1 MGGRIISFLCVVINS
16 IIILGEVIYHLFMF
30 KTYTVYPRW
39 VEIACGAL
47 AWGFLIEMIY
57 NAQ

>member
-16 IIILGEVIYHLFMF
+16 IMILGEVIYHLFLF

-39 VEIACGAL
+39 FEIACGAL
-47 AWGFLIEMIY
+47 AWGFLIEMLY
-57 NAQ
+57 NLQ